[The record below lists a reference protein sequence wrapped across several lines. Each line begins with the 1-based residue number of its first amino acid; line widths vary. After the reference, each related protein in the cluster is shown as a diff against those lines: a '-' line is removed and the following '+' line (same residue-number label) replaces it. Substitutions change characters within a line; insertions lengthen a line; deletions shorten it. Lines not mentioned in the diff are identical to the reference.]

1 MADQLRALFES
12 TSTDP
17 NSLHIRERIAQI
29 VSDTIARG
37 ENPGANLSQSSRV
50 GRSST
55 ASPRLTEAEIRD
67 QDHHDSLCPI
77 CFTPFAAI
85 LAEEETALAM
95 DSPAYPADELG
106 VTKLA
111 ASWQCGH
118 LFCRRDISKWIRG
131 GHGSCPMCRRSLVE
145 SPSNSSSEPSGTAE
159 EPTTSPADAEL
170 LNQIRTFMEE
180 LHSNG
185 AVAYV
190 DHDGDFAGFGG
201 PIYVPEGGYNDDRS
215 EFSGMYS

>member
-1 MADQLRALFES
+1 MADLRSLFEN
-12 TSTDP
+12 TTTEDP
-17 NSLHIRERIAQI
+17 QGLHLLRERIAQI

-37 ENPGANLSQSSRV
+37 ESPGASLSPEQT
-50 GRSST
+50 RSLID
-55 ASPRLTEAEIRD
+55 ALPRLTEEQVRD
-67 QDHHDSLCPI
+67 FGDHDSLCPI
-77 CFTPFAAI
+77 CYTPFVAI

-111 ASWQCGH
+111 ETWQCGH

-131 GHGSCPMCRRSLVE
+131 GHGSCPMCRRSLAE
-145 SPSNSSSEPSGTAE
+145 SNSAGGVTTAVTDE
-159 EPTTSPADAEL
+159 STTTSEDAQL
-170 LNQIRTFMEE
+170 LAQIRTYMEE

-190 DHDGDFAGFGG
+190 DLDGDFAGFGN
-201 PIYVPEGGYNDDRS
+201 PIYTPEGGYDEDRS

>member
-1 MADQLRALFES
+1 MADLRSLFEN
-12 TSTDP
+12 TPTDP
-17 NSLHIRERIAQI
+17 NSLHLLRERIAQI

-37 ENPGANLSQSSRV
+37 ENPGANLSPEQS
-50 GRSST
+50 RSLIDVL
-55 ASPRLTEAEIRD
+55 PRLTEGQIRD
-67 QDHHDSLCPI
+67 LGHHDSLCPI
-77 CFTPFAAI
+77 CFTPFTAL

-131 GHGSCPMCRRSLVE
+131 GHGSCPMCRRALAE
-145 SPSNSSSEPSGTAE
+145 SSNSEPSTTAQE
-159 EPTTSPADAEL
+159 LTTNPQDAEL
-170 LNQIRTFMEE
+170 LTQIRAYMEE
-180 LHSNG
+180 LHTSG
-185 AVAYV
+185 SVAYV
-190 DHDGDFAGFGG
+190 DLDGDFAGFGD
-201 PIYVPEGGYNDDRS
+201 PIYVPEGGYDDDRS